1 MKEGSVVL
9 AVIQQ
14 ADGQLKK
21 RPAVVLREL
30 PGYHDLLICG
40 VSSQLH
46 QEVKGFDEIVSR
58 ADSDFVASGLQSDS
72 LIRLGHLMAISPK
85 HVEGEIGSIST
96 KRRKRLLKNLSN
108 YLVKKP

>member
-1 MKEGSVVL
+1 MQEGSVVI

-46 QEVKGFDEIVSR
+46 QAVKGFDEIVSR
-58 ADSDFVASGLQSDS
+58 SDADFAASGLQSDS
-72 LIRLGHLMAISPK
+72 LIRLGHLVAIPPK
-85 HVEGEIGSIST
+85 YIEGEIGSISA

>member
-1 MKEGSVVL
+1 MQEGSVVI

-46 QEVKGFDEIVSR
+46 QALKGFDEIISR
-58 ADSDFVASGLQSDS
+58 SDADFAASGL
-72 LIRLGHLMAISPK
+72 
-85 HVEGEIGSIST
+85 
-96 KRRKRLLKNLSN
+96 
-108 YLVKKP
+108 

>member
-1 MKEGSVVL
+1 MQEGSVVI

-21 RPAVVLREL
+21 RPAVVLCEL

-46 QEVKGFDEIVSR
+46 QVVKGFDEIISR
-58 ADSDFVASGLQSDS
+58 ADSDFIASGLQSDS
-72 LIRLGHLMAISPK
+72 LIRLGHLVAVSPK
-85 HVEGEIGSIST
+85 YIEGEIGSISA
-96 KRRKRLLKNLSN
+96 KRRRRLLKNLSN